1 MANQIGKAIT
11 MQNKFACSFFLPT
24 AAGKRTRANSDE
36 LDLTLG
42 AEMLSTT
49 IDGAGSYVPRT
60 SRPAAWSAQ
69 GHSRLLGRGIVILAR
84 GEFKASR
91 VGANA

>member
-1 MANQIGKAIT
+1 VATQIGKAIT

-49 IDGAGSYVPRT
+49 IDGAGSYVP
-60 SRPAAWSAQ
+60 AAWSAQ

>member
-1 MANQIGKAIT
+1 MQI
-11 MQNKFACSFFLPT
+11 KFAFSFFLPT

-36 LDLTLG
+36 LDLTLE

-49 IDGAGSYVPRT
+49 IDGAGSYVPQT
-60 SRPAAWSAQ
+60 SRPAVRDAQ
-69 GHSRLLGRGIVILAR
+69 EHSRLLGRGIVIFAR

-91 VGANA
+91 AGPNT